1 MTRLCNRH
9 VRRGFNQD
17 ILTTRFVTDML
28 GVDSAKTYFELGF
41 VTDMLGVVSAKTYLR
56 LGFVTDMLG
65 VVSAKTYLRLGFVT
79 DMLGVVSANA
89 EAILTRQSNVQR

>member
-1 MTRLCNRH
+1 
-9 VRRGFNQD
+9 
-17 ILTTRFVTDML
+17 ML
-28 GVDSAKTYFELGF
+28 GVDSAKTYFE
-41 VTDMLGVVSAKTYLR
+41 